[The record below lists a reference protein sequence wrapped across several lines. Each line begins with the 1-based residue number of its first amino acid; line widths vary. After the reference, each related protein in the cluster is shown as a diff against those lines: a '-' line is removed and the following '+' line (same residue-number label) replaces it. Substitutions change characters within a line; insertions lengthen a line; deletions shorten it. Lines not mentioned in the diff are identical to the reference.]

1 MHKAHPVPALSYA
14 HPEAG
19 RKQALGRPKA
29 CQYLSYYLQKDRSPR
44 HRKLHNGVPG
54 PPEKVEPGSREF
66 GVVVQPSALSG
77 TSGVVRWRIAGGGP
91 SGDRVMSVMWGKP
104 YSQQFWRTWLAV
116 GLSYPG
122 KDMPSYKDMYSS
134 KVGYFLSI
142 IPTELCSS
150 GDQGCKRKK
159 WVLRTRKSHEKQC
172 KSLA

>member
-1 MHKAHPVPALSYA
+1 MDTLEPDVR
-14 HPEAG
+14 AG
-19 RKQALGRPKA
+19 GQKSRSN
-29 CQYLSYYLQKDRSPR
+29 CQYHRFSGQYISYFLQKDQSPR

-54 PPEKVEPGSREF
+54 PPERVEPGSREF

-91 SGDRVMSVMWGKP
+91 SGDRVMSVMWSKP

-134 KVGYFLSI
+134 KVI
-142 IPTELCSS
+142 
-150 GDQGCKRKK
+150 DKVKVKK
-159 WVLRTRKSHEKQC
+159 QSRNKMKFWKIGKIKVIFGN
-172 KSLA
+172 